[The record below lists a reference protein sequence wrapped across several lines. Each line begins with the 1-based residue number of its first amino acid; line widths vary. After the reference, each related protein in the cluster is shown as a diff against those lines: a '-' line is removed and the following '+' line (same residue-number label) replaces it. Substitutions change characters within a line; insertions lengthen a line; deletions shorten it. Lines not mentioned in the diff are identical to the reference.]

1 MSLGPGARLGPYEI
15 QSALGAG
22 GMGEVY
28 RARDTRLKRD
38 VALKLLTASF
48 ATDPDRLARF
58 QREAEVLASLN
69 HPHIAAIHGLEESDG
84 TRALVMELVEGETL
98 ADRIARGPIPVDEAL
113 PIAKQIAEALE
124 AAHEQ
129 GIIHRDLKPA
139 NIKVRPDGTVKVLD
153 FGLAK
158 LAETGQA
165 GRAGADALSLS
176 PTITSPAMMTGIG
189 VLLGTA
195 AYMSPE
201 QARGKVADKRS
212 DIWAFG
218 CVFYEMLTG
227 RRVFDAA
234 EVSDTLAMVLMK
246 EVDWTPLPATT
257 PPGIRTLLRRCLEK
271 NRPHRLPDI
280 GSARLEIDETLAVPT
295 ASITAPVETTKSR
308 AHATWI
314 VAALAGVAVMATAAA
329 VVLAWLHFTEPLP
342 MSSSPVRFSV
352 APPAGM
358 VLTEAGGQWLS
369 PDGRHVTFRVALGGD
384 ESAVKLAVRSFDDDK
399 PRILAG
405 TEGVGSAFWS
415 PDSRFIGF
423 FAAGKLQKIDVTG
436 GPPQVLCELRSRNPG
451 PSAGGTWNSD
461 GTILFSSG
469 EPGSG
474 LFRVSSAGGTP
485 APVTKPDPTRNEQLH
500 QHPKFLPDGREFLYL
515 VTTSK
520 NGALLP
526 ARRLYI
532 GSLDGDPP
540 MPLMQV
546 DAGAQYADG
555 HVLFVRDGTLL
566 AQPFDTARRT
576 TTGDPIVVAQDVLVL
591 LGAASANFSVSSTGV
606 LSYRTTSS
614 TGVASQLVWFDRSG
628 KVLGTIGE
636 KTDQSELQLSPDG
649 TRVSVSVLDPSR
661 QTRDIWIHDLTRNG
675 MRTRFTFDAGED
687 WRSVWSPDGRSLAYS
702 AGRPSPLD
710 LYRKPSDGSGVE
722 ERLLESGGNKYI
734 SSWSADGRF
743 LLYGTGAG
751 GSPTATD
758 IWVLPL
764 TGERKPFPFVQTPF
778 SDTVGRFSPDGRWVA
793 HNSNESGRLE
803 VYVVPFPMAGGKWQ
817 ISTGGGEQPRWRRD
831 GKELFYLN
839 ANVVMAAEV
848 NGTGAAFQVGA
859 VRRLFEIRRRTESYQ
874 GFGLGSAYDVT
885 PDGQRFLV
893 NVVEQAPMPPPIT
906 VITNWRATLR

>member
-1 MSLGPGARLGPYEI
+1 
-15 QSALGAG
+15 
-22 GMGEVY
+22 
-28 RARDTRLKRD
+28 
-38 VALKLLTASF
+38 
-48 ATDPDRLARF
+48 
-58 QREAEVLASLN
+58 
-69 HPHIAAIHGLEESDG
+69 
-84 TRALVMELVEGETL
+84 LVEGETL
-98 ADRIARGPIPVDEAL
+98 ADRIARGPVPLDEAL

-158 LAETGQA
+158 LAEAGGASGAGQA

-176 PTITSPAMMTGIG
+176 PTITSPAMMTGVG

-218 CVFYEMLTG
+218 CVLYEMLTG
-227 RRVFDAA
+227 RRAFDAG

-246 EVDWTPLPATT
+246 DIDWTPLPATT
-257 PPGIRTLLRRCLEK
+257 PSAIRTLLRRCLEK
-271 NRPHRLPDI
+271 NHRRRLPDI
-280 GSARLEIDETLAVPT
+280 GSARLEIDETLA
-295 ASITAPVETTKSR
+295 APGSSTPAGVETPPPR
-308 AHATWI
+308 QHATWTI
-314 VAALAGVAVMATAAA
+314 AALAGVAVVASAAA
-329 VVLAWLHFTEPLP
+329 LILAWLHFTEASPE
-342 MSSSPVRFSV
+342 SSSPIRFSV
-352 APPAGM
+352 TPPPDMSFAGI
-358 VLTEAGGQWLS
+358 GSPWLS
-369 PDGRHVTFRVALGGD
+369 PDGRHVAFRVGPGAQVSADSVRLAL
-384 ESAVKLAVRSFDDDK
+384 RSFEQDEA
-399 PRILAG
+399 RILPG
-405 TEGVGSAFWS
+405 TEGVGGAFWS

-436 GPPQVLCELRSRNPG
+436 GPPQVVCDLPG
-451 PSAGGTWNSD
+451 AGVAGFGGAWNSD
-461 GTILFSSG
+461 GTVLFSAG
-469 EPGSG
+469 EPGTGLMRISSG
-474 LFRVSSAGGTP
+474 GGTP
-485 APVTKPDPTRNEQLH
+485 MAVTKPPSRNEVH
-500 QHPKFLPDGREFLYL
+500 RHPRFLPDGRHFLYV
-515 VTTSK
+515 VTSST
-520 NGALLP
+520 GGLLP
-526 ARRLYI
+526 ANRLHI

-540 MPLMQV
+540 TPLMQV
-546 DAGAQYADG
+546 DTEAEYAEG

-566 AQPFDTARRT
+566 AQPFDAARRIT
-576 TTGDPIVVAQDVLVL
+576 TADPIVVAPDIGVNP
-591 LGAASANFSVSSTGV
+591 GAATAAFSVSGGMLAYLTA
-606 LSYRTTSS
+606 SS
-614 TGVASQLVWFDRSG
+614 TAVASQLVWLDRSG
-628 KVLGTIGE
+628 KMLATIGE

-661 QTRDIWIHDLTRNG
+661 QTRDIWIHDLTRDG
-675 MRTRFTFDAGED
+675 LRTRFTFDAGED
-687 WRSVWSPDGRSLAYS
+687 WRSVWSPDGRSLVYS
-702 AGRPSPLD
+702 AGRPSPLN

-722 ERLLESGGNKYI
+722 EPLLESGGNKYI

-751 GSPTATD
+751 GSRTSTD

-764 TGERKPFPFVQTPF
+764 TGERKSFPFVQTPF
-778 SDTVGRFSPDGRWVA
+778 SEGIGRFSPDGRWVA
-793 HNSNESGRLE
+793 YNSNESGRLE

-839 ANVVMAAEV
+839 GNVVMAAEV

-859 VRRLFEIRRRTESYQ
+859 ARRLFEVRRRTESYR

-893 NVVEQAPMPPPIT
+893 NVVDQAALPPPVT
-906 VITNWRATLR
+906 VITNWAATLR